1 MALII
6 FFIIIAAALVIAVI
20 FLIPTLI
27 QIRRTSLEAEKFLE
41 TTRLQIIPL
50 AHDLTVISQKVNG
63 VLQSV
68 QRQVDKAED
77 AFTTFR
83 DTAVRLRDFEEEIL
97 SKVHQ
102 PLSEIA
108 TLLGAVGRGA
118 GALARLFRR

>member
-6 FFIIIAAALVIAVI
+6 IFIIIAATLVLAVI
-20 FLIPTLI
+20 FLIPTLT
-27 QIRRTSLEAEKFLE
+27 QIRRTSLEAEKFFE
-41 TTRLQIIPL
+41 TIRLQIIPL
-50 AHDLTVISQKVNG
+50 AHDLTVVSQQVNG
-63 VLQSV
+63 ILQSV
-68 QRQVDKAED
+68 QRQVGKAED

-97 SKVHQ
+97 QKVHQ

-118 GALARLFRR
+118 GALVRIFRR